1 MSYHFN
7 KEKKYYEVSFR
18 VIINGKRKQIHRR
31 GFPTVKAAKDFERE
45 FLHKNNNSIE
55 MSFKNLYE
63 LYIEYISKRV
73 KERYLISKKSV
84 FKNILPFFENYQLNE
99 ITPLI
104 ISEWQNE
111 MLDKK
116 FKNNYLRLCN
126 AQLKTIFTYAD
137 KFFDIKNPMKKLDP
151 ICSSEKKELNIWSVE
166 DFNLFYN
173 SLKKE
178 IHKILF
184 LFLFWT
190 GARIGETLAVTYSD
204 IDFENNLI
212 NINKS
217 YWSGKVTTP
226 KTKSSIRKIKISP
239 NLKNELENYTK
250 KLYNLQNED
259 RIFLINPV
267 TANQFLSRKSKGL
280 NLKKVSVHDLRHS
293 HASLLIGNGVNIV
306 AVSKRLGHANTS
318 MTLNVYSH
326 LLVDSEDKLIE
337 KIEALE

>member
-18 VIINGKRKQIHRR
+18 VVINGKRKQIHRR

-55 MSFKNLYE
+55 MSFKSLYE

-73 KERYLISKKSV
+73 KERYLIIKKSV
-84 FKNILPFFENYQLNE
+84 FKNILPFFENCQLNE

-104 ISEWQNE
+104 VSKWQNE
-111 MLDKK
+111 MLGKG
-116 FKNNYLRLCN
+116 FKNNYLRNCN
-126 AQLKTIFTYAD
+126 AQLKAIFTFAD
-137 KFFDIKNPMKKLDP
+137 KFYDMKSPMKKLDP

-173 SLKKE
+173 SLDKE

-184 LFLFWT
+184 LLLFWT
-190 GARIGETLAVTYSD
+190 GARIGETLALTYKD
-204 IDFENNLI
+204 IDFENSTI

-217 YWSGKVTTP
+217 YWNGRVTTP
-226 KTKSSIRKIKISP
+226 KTKSSIRKIKISS
-239 NLKNELENYTK
+239 NLKNELEVYTK

-259 RIFLINPV
+259 RLFPIGPLTLYTLLKRV
-267 TANQFLSRKSKGL
+267 QSL
-280 NLKKVSVHDLRHS
+280 NLKKISVHDLRHS

-306 AVSKRLGHANTS
+306 AVSKRLGHSDTS

-337 KIEALE
+337 KIETLE